1 MQAWLTKEAKISLEL
16 GLSTFAQVLQ
26 QQVCMVLIIS
36 DFCLPNLT
44 GGPEPAMPDVS
55 TVY

>member
-1 MQAWLTKEAKISLEL
+1 
-16 GLSTFAQVLQ
+16 
-26 QQVCMVLIIS
+26 MVLMVS

-55 TVY
+55 TIYKLLISCIILVFSGSPLLSIAFNTALQL